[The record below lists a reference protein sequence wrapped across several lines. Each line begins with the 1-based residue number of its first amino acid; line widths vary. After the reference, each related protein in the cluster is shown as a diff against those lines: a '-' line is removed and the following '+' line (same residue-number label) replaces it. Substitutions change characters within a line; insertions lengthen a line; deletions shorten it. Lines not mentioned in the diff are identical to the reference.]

1 MTPDEVW
8 GNAHEGTGTRK
19 KKNDNKGENIA
30 NNDKK
35 SYWLQPKAYANFKD
49 DWERVWTKLEKLRKE
64 KCNQCKLITNSVSNG
79 D

>member
-1 MTPDEVW
+1 MLQSVQHIPTSDAQVGQNQYLDP
-8 GNAHEGTGTRK
+8 NCIIM
-19 KKNDNKGENIA
+19 N

-35 SYWLQPKAYANFKD
+35 SYWSQPKAYANFKD